1 MQRTKFL
8 RDNRE
13 YFYYVDLHG
22 RLYLDDDAES
32 AELSAVRTR
41 PKVFNIAT
49 CLKEPKFL
57 DFFFKQMRLNELET
71 KHKAAGYG
79 HVSPCGRELNFVRAA
94 DTAVVFS
101 RLEHNRLFFA
111 PTLSVEYEMT
121 ALTIS
126 DTGRSIAHVEHDPQ
140 IAYRVPCIS
149 LFLSS
154 YF

>member
-1 MQRTKFL
+1 M
-8 RDNRE
+8 
-13 YFYYVDLHG
+13 
-22 RLYLDDDAES
+22 DDDAEG
-32 AELSAVRTR
+32 AEHSAVRTR

-57 DFFFKQMRLNELET
+57 DFFFKQLRVNELES
-71 KHKAAGYG
+71 KHKAVGYG

-101 RLEHNRLFFA
+101 RLEQNRLFFA

-126 DTGRSIAHVEHDPQ
+126 DIGKEHRAHVEHVLKLRAVCHILFPDL
-140 IAYRVPCIS
+140 
-149 LFLSS
+149 LFLVENRLA
-154 YF
+154 